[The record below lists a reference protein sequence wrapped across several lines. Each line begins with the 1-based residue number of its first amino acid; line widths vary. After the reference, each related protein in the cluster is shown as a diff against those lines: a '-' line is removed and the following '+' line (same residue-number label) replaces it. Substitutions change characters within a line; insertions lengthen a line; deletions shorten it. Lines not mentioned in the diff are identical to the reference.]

1 MRFQPNGAVL
11 TRSQGLEV
19 HMKNKDFP
27 SPFVLDENKAGIL
40 GNSWKGG
47 RPFPPKSD
55 IRLSDP
61 L

>member
-1 MRFQPNGAVL
+1 MRFQTNGAVF

-27 SPFVLDENKAGIL
+27 SPFVLDENKTEIL

-47 RPFPPKSD
+47 RPFPLKSD
-55 IRLSDP
+55 IHLSDH